1 MSFAHWWIAI
11 SIDEDDYKLIEP
23 HFAAASEK
31 ALLSNEARQAIEAWR
46 SSSTRF
52 DQDNAT
58 SKAAASLANAFIGA
72 FNLPGFDE
80 LAEQFLAGDG
90 RFVDFLNE
98 ERVLKMTIAARHT
111 PVSILWR
118 ALGYDSAIRLPGRMG
133 NMILH
138 PGQIVAAEEE
148 MRSAYSETNPEA
160 LLPAAKRYCD
170 HSVDDE
176 SLREILSFLP
186 NSLARARALGRGL
199 LTLARAQI

>member
-11 SIDEDDYKLIEP
+11 SIDDDDYKVIEP
-23 HFAAASEK
+23 HFATASEK
-31 ALLSNEARQAIEAWR
+31 ALLSNEQRQAIEAWR
-46 SSSTRF
+46 RSPSCF

-58 SKAAASLANAFIGA
+58 SDAEASLADAFIGA

-90 RFVDFLNE
+90 RFVALLNE
-98 ERVLKMTIAARHT
+98 QRALKMAIAARHT

-133 NMILH
+133 NMILR
-138 PGQIVAAEEE
+138 PDQIVAVEQE
-148 MRSAYSETNPEA
+148 MRSAFSETNPEA
-160 LLPAAKRYCD
+160 LLPTVKRYCD

-176 SLREILSFLP
+176 SLREILNFLP
-186 NSLARARALGRGL
+186 DSLARARAFGRGL